1 MEGIAKFLSLV
12 NLTFEGHSNS
22 TLEGVLEVF

>member
-12 NLTFEGHSNS
+12 NLASEGHSNS
-22 TLEGVLEVF
+22 KLEGVLKVF